1 MDPHDSGEFPHSG
14 DPVNPAAS
22 VSTPAAV
29 GVKHDKLRIE
39 VSLEDVPEPVSGLLQ
54 KLAKPHSESK
64 LRGFVKD
71 YSTLL
76 TPIMAAIVAAV
87 VAYFG
92 NKFDDHISKDTL
104 DKITTEFVKG
114 DSDPNLTAMKLAAYG
129 DKALP
134 AVKIALAADDQD
146 LRNGAVQIASQMYF
160 TETVDR
166 ESLTKSMLNYYDN
179 PVLRLGVVEWFS
191 TIESSQVPLG
201 DLYRNALLQKL
212 QKTFGDAGER
222 CKDQDAQVAQA
233 VSSLLLTG
241 PWATNKAFT
250 SGMNKNCPGNAAA
263 HTNSA
268 SARES
273 K

>member
-1 MDPHDSGEFPHSG
+1 MDPHESGE
-14 DPVNPAAS
+14 NKNAADSMSPDGS

-29 GVKHDKLRIE
+29 SVKHDRLRIE

-54 KLAKPHSESK
+54 KLAKPHSESR

-76 TPIMAAIVAAV
+76 TPIMAAIVAGV

-114 DSDPNLTAMKLAAYG
+114 DADPNLTAMKLAAYG

-166 ESLTKSMLNYYDN
+166 DSLTKSMLNYYDN

-191 TIESSQVPLG
+191 TVESSQVPLA
-201 DLYRNALLQKL
+201 DPQREALFQKL
-212 QKTFGDAGER
+212 QKTFGDGGER

-241 PWATNKAFT
+241 PWTNKKTFV
-250 SGMNKNCPGNAAA
+250 SGMNANCGNNPVV
-263 HTNSA
+263 HSTSA
-268 SARES
+268 STPES